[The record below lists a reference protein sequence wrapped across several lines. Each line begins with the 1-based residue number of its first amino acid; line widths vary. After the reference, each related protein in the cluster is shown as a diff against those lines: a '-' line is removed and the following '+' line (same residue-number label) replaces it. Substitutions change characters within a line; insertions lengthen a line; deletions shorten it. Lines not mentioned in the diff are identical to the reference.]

1 MQHCCAYARFAR
13 SKSAVPTDPP
23 IAGGTGS
30 LRAAAIRKSH
40 NAAVGRGPEFT
51 EVQ

>member
-23 IAGGTGS
+23 IVGGTGL
-30 LRAAAIRKSH
+30 LRAAAIRMSH
-40 NAAVGRGPEFT
+40 NAAVGRDLEFT
-51 EVQ
+51 KVQ